1 MAENLALS
9 LYGFSPVQLRELILV
24 LCLDQKTKETATAHI
39 SVMRGVSS
47 ASSQL
52 PAAQPLPAQPQPL
65 AQPLPAAQPPPVA
78 RPLQAKPAVV
88 DISSPSP
95 EPASPKPK
103 REPQNEQF
111 VLNAGPRTA
120 WEAVWYACD
129 AVRRA
134 YPTLQY
140 RPTAPDLVALLD
152 LPPVRELRYH
162 AESTR
167 RSDFGLSTTTQAKNR
182 NLKAALLQVT
192 AAASPQECSRC
203 RKRKN
208 LWDVCVGGLGC
219 AGCIYNGQKCQ
230 CNYLP

>member
-1 MAENLALS
+1 MADNLALS

-65 AQPLPAAQPPPVA
+65 A
-78 RPLQAKPAVV
+78 RPLQAKPTVV

-103 REPQNEQF
+103 REPQNEQL

-129 AVRRA
+129 AVRTA
-134 YPTLQY
+134 YPTLQD

-152 LPPVRELRYH
+152 LPPVRQLRYH

-203 RKRKN
+203 GKRKN

>member
-1 MAENLALS
+1 MADNLALS

-65 AQPLPAAQPPPVA
+65 AQPL
-78 RPLQAKPAVV
+78 QAKPTVV
-88 DISSPSP
+88 DISSLSP
-95 EPASPKPK
+95 EPASPRPQS
-103 REPQNEQF
+103 EPEQQQL

-120 WEAVWYACD
+120 WEAVWYAYD
-129 AVRRA
+129 AVRRE
-134 YPTLQY
+134 YPTLQD

-162 AESTR
+162 PERTR
-167 RSDFGLSTTTQAKNR
+167 RSDFGLTANTSSKNR
-182 NLKAALLQVT
+182 DLGAALLQVT
-192 AAASPQECSRC
+192 AAASGQECGRC
-203 RKRKN
+203 RGQKN
-208 LWDVCVGGLGC
+208 LWDVCVGGIGC
-219 AGCIYNGQKCQ
+219 AGCIYNGNKLQ
-230 CNYLP
+230 CNYPQ